1 MAFKIT
7 KDYVEEGQHTGRL
20 FKRDDEDPK
29 EDDFTMKFK
38 LYDDD
43 GELYYDGVSTEGD
56 VETEVAPL
64 DWGRWNAGC
73 TYMKVKNKETGAWEV
88 L

>member
-7 KDYVEEGQHTGRL
+7 KDLVENGKHEGRIRHLAG
-20 FKRDDEDPK
+20 EI
-29 EDDFTMKFK
+29 FTEADLTIKFK

-43 GELYYDGVSTEGD
+43 GELYYKGVTTDGPE
-56 VETEVAPL
+56 EIIFAPL
-64 DWGRWNAGC
+64 DWAAWNAGC
-73 TYMKVKNKETGAWEV
+73 TYMKVKNDKGKWEV